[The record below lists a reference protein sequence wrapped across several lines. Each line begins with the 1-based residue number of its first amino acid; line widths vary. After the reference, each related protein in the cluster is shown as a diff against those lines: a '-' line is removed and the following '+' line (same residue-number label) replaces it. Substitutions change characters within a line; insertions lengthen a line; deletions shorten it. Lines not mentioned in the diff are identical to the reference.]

1 MPHGHKVDA
10 LLPASH
16 LLPLEGGGERGGKE
30 KSHEEERD
38 PPGPGT
44 SKLPRN
50 PRYSCSYLPG
60 CVDGTTTMPASRELG
75 NAGFKENSVYHAAL
89 KRAGILLARE
99 KGGMNIASLGG
110 PSS

>member
-16 LLPLEGGGERGGKE
+16 LLPLEGGGGGGERGE
-30 KSHEEERD
+30 KGESHEEERD
-38 PPGPGT
+38 PPGPGM

-50 PRYSCSYLPG
+50 LRYSCSYLPG

-89 KRAGILLARE
+89 KRTGILLARK
-99 KGGMNIASLGG
+99 KGGMNIASL
-110 PSS
+110 